1 MVRSS
6 TSGMDF
12 FTDGILRDSFNK
24 GILLNIESVGNLFG
38 GYGTFSEKLD
48 DFRIYSKSLTNSEV
62 VELYGNG
69 DGDFGVHPYGEFPPE
84 FDNIPEVIF
93 PQNPIVYWTFNELNG
108 SVVRDDSGIENH
120 GMFYDESNL
129 TTPDLFDHSETGK
142 DGIAVRFDG
151 NQTIKLEQDVSTYN
165 IQGPFSVCFWIKSE
179 DLNAD
184 ILESGRFAIK
194 LADGFF
200 WGQAQVG
207 GVIKKTESIALPVDE
222 WFHLILSWDGKKL
235 RLFQNNLEIAAPINT
250 NGNLTGSGTLYV
262 GGRNGIGN
270 SFEGLID
277 DVRIFEQ
284 ALSAA
289 QRQEVYNF
297 ADPPDRLFRR
307 GVFLCCRIH

>member
-12 FTDGILRDSFNK
+12 FIDGILRDSFNK

-151 NQTIKLEQDVSTYN
+151 NQTIKLEQDVSTYL
-165 IQGPFSVCFWIKSE
+165 S
-179 DLNAD
+179 
-184 ILESGRFAIK
+184 
-194 LADGFF
+194 
-200 WGQAQVG
+200 
-207 GVIKKTESIALPVDE
+207 
-222 WFHLILSWDGKKL
+222 LIH
-235 RLFQNNLEIAAPINT
+235 I
-250 NGNLTGSGTLYV
+250 
-262 GGRNGIGN
+262 
-270 SFEGLID
+270 
-277 DVRIFEQ
+277 
-284 ALSAA
+284 
-289 QRQEVYNF
+289 
-297 ADPPDRLFRR
+297 
-307 GVFLCCRIH
+307 